1 MTGIELIKIIADT
14 HNNLVEIPVK
24 GDSVILMGDALKNL
38 RFLVQELQQHGIVEE
53 EQEQTNAEV

>member
-38 RFLVQELQQHGIVEE
+38 ILLVHELQQHGIVDEY
-53 EQEQTNAEV
+53 QEQTNADV